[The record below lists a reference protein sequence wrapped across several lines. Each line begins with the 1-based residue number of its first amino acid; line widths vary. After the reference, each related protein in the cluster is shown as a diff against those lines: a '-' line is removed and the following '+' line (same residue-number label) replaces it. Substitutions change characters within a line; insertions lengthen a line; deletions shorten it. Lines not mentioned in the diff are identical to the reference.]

1 MNITKKPA
9 GTVIK
14 RGLRTLAEKSCSNMT
29 LKIKVN
35 IAGAQPGSE
44 VSIIVGVTN
53 TNRKKIK
60 SSKKYFLPIFARVQ
74 LIKSEADK

>member
-35 IAGAQPGSE
+35 IAGA
-44 VSIIVGVTN
+44 
-53 TNRKKIK
+53 
-60 SSKKYFLPIFARVQ
+60 
-74 LIKSEADK
+74 